1 MTLHSAKDPVTRTSL
16 KSDAEST
23 GASLPTSGTSA
34 SWYRRVVALWYRRPL
49 VLWSAAVLIGVIALV
64 AFALN
69 RSSSSS
75 TTSTTA
81 ARSSSGAMASMPGMT
96 SGTSGSVLITPE
108 QIRQFGITFGLVQV
122 RPLEYQVRTAGI
134 VAVNESRLAKV
145 TPKFSG
151 YVERLYVNFAGQA
164 VRRGQPLAAIF
175 SPDLLAAE
183 QELLLAARLSKTI
196 GGSSVPGVPGTST
209 DLLAAAKER
218 LRLWDVS
225 ESQINAVL
233 STGRPIRTVILFSPA
248 SGVVLDKKV
257 VQGQAIQAGEELY
270 TIADL
275 SDVWIEA
282 QLREED
288 AGNVAVGSAATVELT
303 SYPGRLIAGRVTYMY
318 PTLAEQ
324 ARTVKARITI
334 PNADGRLK
342 PGMYAT
348 VNFTTSSR
356 LALTVPHS
364 AVVQTGE
371 RTLVFVDMGNGQLMP
386 HDIELGR
393 TVGDYAEVLSGVN
406 AGQRVVTSA
415 QFLIDSESNLAE
427 VMKSMIGNMGSG
439 DKAMKNMPG
448 MDMSTDKGADTKNMP
463 GMKMPSGR

>member
-1 MTLHSAKDPVTRTSL
+1 MSPHSIKTPVSRISL
-16 KSDAEST
+16 KSEPAT
-23 GASLPTSGTSA
+23 GGDSISVARRSRP
-34 SWYRRVVALWYRRPL
+34 WYRRAALVSSAG
-49 VLWSAAVLIGVIALV
+49 VLAMVIALLV
-64 AFALN
+64 FAN
-69 RSSSSS
+69 KRGKNSSA
-75 TTSTTA
+75 TSTTA
-81 ARSSSGAMASMPGMT
+81 STSSSSAMGSMPGMKPT
-96 SGTSGSVLITPE
+96 TATAGSILITPE

-151 YVERLYVNFAGQA
+151 YVEHLYVNFAGQA

-175 SPDLLAAE
+175 SPDLVAAE
-183 QELLLAARLSKTI
+183 QELLLARRLSRTI

-209 DLLAAAKER
+209 DLLSAAKER

-225 ESQINAVL
+225 ESQMNEVL
-233 STGRPIRTVILFSPA
+233 SSGRPIRTVTLFSPA
-248 SGVVLDKKV
+248 SGVVLDKKI

-275 SDVWIEA
+275 SDVWVEA
-282 QLREED
+282 QLREEE
-288 AGNVAVGSAATVELT
+288 AGHVAVGAAATVELA
-303 SYPGRLIAGRVTYMY
+303 SYPGRLVGGRVTYLY

-342 PGMYAT
+342 PGMFAT
-348 VNFTTSSR
+348 VNFTTANQ
-356 LALTVPHS
+356 LALTVSRS
-364 AVVQTGE
+364 ALVQTGE
-371 RTLVFVDMGNGQLMP
+371 RTLVFVDVGNGQLTP
-386 HDIELGR
+386 HDVEVGR
-393 TVGDYAEVLSGVN
+393 TVGDYAEVLSGVS

-415 QFLIDSESNLAE
+415 QFLLDSESNLAE

>member
-1 MTLHSAKDPVTRTSL
+1 MSPHSIKNPVTGISL
-16 KSDAEST
+16 KSEPAIGGDSISVARPSR
-23 GASLPTSGTSA
+23 P
-34 SWYRRVVALWYRRPL
+34 WYRRAALVSSAG
-49 VLWSAAVLIGVIALV
+49 VLAVVIALLV
-64 AFALN
+64 FAN
-69 RSSSSS
+69 KRAKNSSA
-75 TTSTTA
+75 TSTTA
-81 ARSSSGAMASMPGMT
+81 STRSSAAMASMPGMT
-96 SGTSGSVLITPE
+96 PATAGSVLITPE
-108 QIRQFGITFGLVQV
+108 QIRQFGITFGLVQM

-151 YVERLYVNFAGQA
+151 YVEHLYVNFAGQA

-175 SPDLLAAE
+175 SPDLVAAE
-183 QELLLAARLSKTI
+183 QELLLARRLSRTI

-209 DLLAAAKER
+209 DLLSAAKER

-225 ESQINAVL
+225 ESQMNEVL
-233 STGRPIRTVILFSPA
+233 SSGRPIRTVTLFSPA

-257 VQGQAIQAGEELY
+257 VQGQAVQAGEELY

-275 SDVWIEA
+275 SDVWVEA
-282 QLREED
+282 QLREEE
-288 AGNVAVGSAATVELT
+288 AGHVAVGAAATVELA
-303 SYPGRLIAGRVTYMY
+303 SYPGRLVGGRVTYLY

-342 PGMYAT
+342 PGMFAT
-348 VNFTTSSR
+348 VNFTTPSR
-356 LALTVPHS
+356 LALTVPRS
-364 AVVQTGE
+364 ALVQTGE
-371 RTLVFVDMGNGQLMP
+371 RTLVFVDVGNGQLTP
-386 HDIELGR
+386 HDVEVGR
-393 TVGDYAEVLSGVN
+393 TVGDNAEVLSGVS

-415 QFLIDSESNLAE
+415 QFLLDSESNLVE